1 MTPERV
7 KFSPGISAAAKWVPV
22 ARPRA
27 RLMAALALA
36 ALLPRG
42 SAGAAQSPEVALSA
56 ERADVMQWRAAR
68 AQSLASETGWLSLVG
83 LLWLKDGENS
93 FGRGA
98 ANMLALENPSLAE
111 QAGSFIVQDH
121 AVRFIARPEAGITH
135 RGEPVNE
142 IAMVSD
148 ASGEPTVVSSGSLRF
163 FIIERAGK
171 FGVRVRDVNSPRR
184 RDFRGLDY
192 FPVSTQWNIS
202 ARFEPYAPARHIKI
216 INILGME
223 DEALSPGAVVF
234 SSGGQE
240 WRLDAILE
248 SPTDTSLFVMFQDG
262 TSGQETYG
270 GGRFLEVAMPAGGTT
285 QLDFNKAYNPPCAL
299 NDFATCPLPPP
310 GNRLKL
316 RVEAGELKYRGGA
329 EHPL

>member
-7 KFSPGISAAAKWVPV
+7 KCAPGNPGSKLLPP
-22 ARPRA
+22 ARQRA
-27 RLMAALALA
+27 RLMPAIALAV
-36 ALLPRG
+36 LLPAG
-42 SAGAAQSPEVALSA
+42 LAGAAQSPEVALNA

-98 ANMLALENPSLAE
+98 ANTLALENPSLAE
-111 QAGSFIVQDH
+111 QAGSFIVHDH
-121 AVRFIARPEAGITH
+121 AVRFIARPDAGITQH
-135 RGEPVNE
+135 GEPVNE
-142 IAMVSD
+142 IAMASD
-148 ASGEPTVVSSGSLRF
+148 AAGEPTVVSSGSLRF
-163 FIIERAGK
+163 FIIDRAGK
-171 FGVRVRDVNSPRR
+171 LGVRVRDLNSPRR
-184 RDFRGLDY
+184 RDFRGLEY

-248 SPTDTSLFVMFQDG
+248 SPDDTHLFIMFQDG
-262 TSGQETYG
+262 TSGHETYG
-270 GGRFLEVAMPAGGTT
+270 GGRFMEVAMPAGGTT

-310 GNRLKL
+310 ANRLKL
-316 RVEAGELKYRGGA
+316 RVQAGELKYRGGA